1 MECTKCGNPN
11 VIIKRKASGQ
21 ALCKD
26 CFIKSIE
33 KKVIQT
39 IKKENFIEKGDKVLV
54 ALSGGKDSVVAL
66 EILNSYVERH
76 IIELCALT
84 IDEGIAGYSDKGIAI
99 AKSHTERLG
108 VPHKIVSLKDT
119 FDINIDEI
127 MALEEHRGS
136 CTYCGVF
143 RRWIIN
149 RVAREFGATKIAT
162 GHNLDD
168 ETQAIMMNYLEGN
181 IENLAKIGP
190 KTESKSELFTVK
202 IKPLREIPEKEIGL
216 YALVKGLN
224 VHLAGC
230 PYAQESF
237 RMEVSN
243 ILKDLSEEHP
253 TILYSTLRGFDK
265 IRPAIRSTMA
275 HDYEFDRC
283 QRCGEPS
290 SNRLCRACT
299 FLEELDK

>member
-11 VIIKRKASGQ
+11 VVIERKASGQ

-26 CFIKSIE
+26 CFIRSIE

-39 IKKENFIEKGDKVLV
+39 VKKENLIEKGDKVLV

-84 IDEGIAGYSDKGIAI
+84 IDEGIEGYSDKGIAI

-119 FDINIDEI
+119 FGTNIDEI

-149 RVAREFGATKIAT
+149 RVAREFGATKIVT

-181 IENLAKIGP
+181 VENLAKIGP

-202 IKPLREIPEKEIGL
+202 IKPLREVPESEIAL
-216 YALVKGLN
+216 YAEVKGLDI
-224 VHLAGC
+224 HSTSC

-237 RMEVSN
+237 RKEVS
-243 ILKDLSEEHP
+243 IMLKDLSKNHP
-253 TILYSTLRGFDK
+253 TMMYSTLRGFDK
-265 IRPAIRSTMA
+265 IRPAIRAEMSQNF
-275 HDYEFDRC
+275 EFERC
-283 QRCGEPS
+283 ERCGEPS

-299 FLEELDK
+299 FLEELGK